1 MPATPGKKSGRQDP
15 QTPKD
20 ASIELRDFMYEMESS
35 AKKILIKSNKRRMD
49 EALMAEKAALISSTK
64 KKNKQLDS
72 SLDTSMA
79 MSSSMNNAN
88 AQTVVLQIPNGMK
101 AHGMASTAKYGF
113 TPSPMSTMKIDRP
126 SLSVTVSDNEMIQ
139 ESPIKKRQINFDGTN
154 KLKSAANNLPN
165 VSTPTSGKVLPPPP
179 RLSMKFPPPNP
190 IGTPTTPIG
199 GKNAGRGGKAG
210 PPQAQAPRKEAF
222 TRTSTPP
229 RCSAELW
236 ATVKSQGW
244 QKQTL
249 CGCRRALAL
258 RGPQRWKMMTSKR
271 STSAEA
277 LGR

>member
-101 AHGMASTAKYGF
+101 AHGMVSTAKYGF

-126 SLSVTVSDNEMIQ
+126 
-139 ESPIKKRQINFDGTN
+139 
-154 KLKSAANNLPN
+154 
-165 VSTPTSGKVLPPPP
+165 
-179 RLSMKFPPPNP
+179 
-190 IGTPTTPIG
+190 
-199 GKNAGRGGKAG
+199 
-210 PPQAQAPRKEAF
+210 
-222 TRTSTPP
+222 
-229 RCSAELW
+229 
-236 ATVKSQGW
+236 
-244 QKQTL
+244 
-249 CGCRRALAL
+249 
-258 RGPQRWKMMTSKR
+258 
-271 STSAEA
+271 
-277 LGR
+277 

>member
-126 SLSVTVSDNEMIQ
+126 
-139 ESPIKKRQINFDGTN
+139 
-154 KLKSAANNLPN
+154 
-165 VSTPTSGKVLPPPP
+165 
-179 RLSMKFPPPNP
+179 
-190 IGTPTTPIG
+190 
-199 GKNAGRGGKAG
+199 
-210 PPQAQAPRKEAF
+210 
-222 TRTSTPP
+222 
-229 RCSAELW
+229 
-236 ATVKSQGW
+236 
-244 QKQTL
+244 
-249 CGCRRALAL
+249 
-258 RGPQRWKMMTSKR
+258 
-271 STSAEA
+271 
-277 LGR
+277 